1 MKKKF
6 NRNIIDSFNH
16 AVSGIILSIKTER
29 NMLIHY
35 IGAILVLFASLFFD
49 FSRMEFLILLFAVTL
64 VIVMELMNTA
74 IEKTVDMITVE
85 YHPLARLVKDIAAGA
100 VLISAMNAF
109 LVGYLL
115 FFDRLNTLSGLIIFK
130 IRSSSIH
137 LTFVSLILVVLLTI
151 GLKARFYRGH
161 GTHFQGGTVSG
172 HSAVSFC
179 IATIVAVLSENM
191 LVITMTFALALLVG
205 ESRIEG
211 RIHTLSEVILGA
223 ILGTIVGILIFQI
236 IG

>member
-1 MKKKF
+1 MK
-6 NRNIIDSFNH
+6 RSIIDSFNY

-35 IGAILVLFASLFFD
+35 VSAILVLFASLFFD

-64 VIVMELMNTA
+64 VIVLELINTA
-74 IEKTVDMITVE
+74 IEKTVDMITTE

-100 VLISAMNAF
+100 VLIAAINAL

-115 FFDRLNTLSGLIIFK
+115 FFDRLNSLSGLIIFK
-130 IRSSSIH
+130 IRSSSVH

-151 GLKARFYRGH
+151 GLKAKFYRGK

-179 IATIVAVLSENM
+179 VATIVAFLSENM

-211 RIHTLSEVILGA
+211 RIHSPIEVLLGA

>member
-1 MKKKF
+1 MK
-6 NRNIIDSFNH
+6 RSIIDSFNY

-35 IGAILVLFASLFFD
+35 IVAIGVLFASLFFD
-49 FSRMEFLILLFAVTL
+49 FSRMEFLILLFATTL
-64 VIVMELMNTA
+64 VIVLELINTA
-74 IEKTVDMITVE
+74 IEKTIDMITKE
-85 YHPLARLVKDIAAGA
+85 YHPLARLAKDIAAGA
-100 VLISAMNAF
+100 VLISAINAF

-115 FFDRLNTLSGLIIFK
+115 FFDRLNSFTEVIIFK
-130 IRSSSIH
+130 IRSSSVH

-151 GLKARFYRGH
+151 GIKAKFYRGR
-161 GTHFQGGTVSG
+161 GTHFQGGIVSG
-172 HSAVSFC
+172 HSAISFC
-179 IATIVAVLSENM
+179 IATIVAFLSENI

-205 ESRIEG
+205 ESRVEG
-211 RIHTLSEVILGA
+211 RIHSLSEVVLGA

>member
-1 MKKKF
+1 MK
-6 NRNIIDSFNH
+6 RSIIDSFNN

-35 IGAILVLFASLFFD
+35 IIAMVVLFSSLFFG
-49 FSRMEFLILLFAVTL
+49 FNRMEFLILLFATTL
-64 VIVMELMNTA
+64 VIVMELINTA
-74 IEKTVDMITVE
+74 IEKTVDMITKE
-85 YHPLARLVKDIAAGA
+85 YHPLARLAKDISAGA
-100 VLISAMNAF
+100 VLISAINAL
-109 LVGYLL
+109 LVAYLL
-115 FFDRLNTLSGLIIFK
+115 FFDKLNSLSQIVIFK
-130 IRSSSIH
+130 IRSSSVH

-151 GLKARFYRGH
+151 GIKAKFYRGR
-161 GTHFQGGTVSG
+161 GTHFQGGIVSG

-179 IATIVAVLSENM
+179 VATIVAFLSENI

-211 RIHTLSEVILGA
+211 RIHTFSEVILGG
-223 ILGTIVGILIFQI
+223 ILGIVVGILIFQI

>member
-1 MKKKF
+1 MK
-6 NRNIIDSFNH
+6 RSIIDSFNY

-29 NMLIHY
+29 NMLLHY
-35 IGAILVLFASLFFD
+35 IAAILVLFASLFFD
-49 FSRMEFLILLFAVTL
+49 FSRLEFLILLFAVTL
-64 VIVMELMNTA
+64 VIVLELMNTA
-74 IEKTVDMITVE
+74 IEKTVDMITME
-85 YHPLARLVKDIAAGA
+85 YHPLAKLVKDIAAGA
-100 VLISAMNAF
+100 VLIAAINAF

-115 FFDRLNTLSGLIIFK
+115 FFDRLSDLSGLIIFK
-130 IRSSSIH
+130 IRGSSIH
-137 LTFVSLILVVLLTI
+137 LTFVSLILVILLTI

-211 RIHTLSEVILGA
+211 RIHTFSEVILGA

>member
-1 MKKKF
+1 MK
-6 NRNIIDSFNH
+6 RSIIDSFNY

-35 IGAILVLFASLFFD
+35 MAAILVLFASLFFD

-64 VIVMELMNTA
+64 VIVLELINTA
-74 IEKTVDMITVE
+74 IEKTVDMITTD

-100 VLISAMNAF
+100 VLIASINAL

-115 FFDRLNTLSGLIIFK
+115 FFDRLNSLSGLIIFK
-130 IRSSSIH
+130 IRSSSVH
-137 LTFVSLILVVLLTI
+137 LTFVSLILVILLTI

-172 HSAVSFC
+172 HSAVAFC
-179 IATIVAVLSENM
+179 TATIVAFLSENM

-211 RIHTLSEVILGA
+211 RIHSPIEVVLGA
-223 ILGTIVGILIFQI
+223 ILGTLVGVLIFQI